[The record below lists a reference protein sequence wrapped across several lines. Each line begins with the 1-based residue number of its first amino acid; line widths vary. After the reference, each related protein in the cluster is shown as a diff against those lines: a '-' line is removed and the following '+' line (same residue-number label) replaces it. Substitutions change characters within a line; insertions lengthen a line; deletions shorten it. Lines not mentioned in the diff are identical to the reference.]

1 MQHLKAAVYFS
12 AGIGDALLL
21 TPLIKQLKKEG
32 YHVPGIFTSVF
43 KVHELY
49 DDIKL
54 LDDKIVILSKPKKVW
69 FVGKFFLNKFHLSI
83 VNYFAANKTNLTV
96 ASKTSLRV
104 ITNRDVVFQ
113 KIKLNNVHFIQPQS
127 ALHDAQQNLNL
138 INSTHSINESDFKID
153 LINKLK
159 VKPVK
164 QTIAIQCGAGNN
176 KTPYKIWDTD
186 KWIQLIN
193 HIHVDFP
200 ELQILLLGDKHE
212 VGLNKKIKCENT
224 IQLAGKTSL
233 TELPSIINQTS
244 CFIGSD
250 SGLMHL
256 AAALTKPTFTIWG
269 ASNES
274 LYSYSL
280 FNSTKHQLIFND
292 QIICR
297 PCSVWI
303 NPNASRVKN
312 ADDCPDFKCLKE
324 LNVDLVY
331 QKLNVFL
338 KQHLIMDCL

>member
-32 YHVPGIFTSVF
+32 YHVTGIFTSVF

-138 INSTHSINESDFKID
+138 INSSHSLNESDFKI
-153 LINKLK
+153 LSKLK
-159 VKPVK
+159 VNFKGSSSPATVSIKQEVSLLFKSTTEKSLKSSTMKPFLNLSFAGSLELGIVLS
-164 QTIAIQCGAGNN
+164 TI
-176 KTPYKIWDTD
+176 
-186 KWIQLIN
+186 
-193 HIHVDFP
+193 DF
-200 ELQILLLGDKHE
+200 
-212 VGLNKKIKCENT
+212 
-224 IQLAGKTSL
+224 
-233 TELPSIINQTS
+233 
-244 CFIGSD
+244 
-250 SGLMHL
+250 
-256 AAALTKPTFTIWG
+256 
-269 ASNES
+269 SN
-274 LYSYSL
+274 
-280 FNSTKHQLIFND
+280 
-292 QIICR
+292 
-297 PCSVWI
+297 
-303 NPNASRVKN
+303 
-312 ADDCPDFKCLKE
+312 
-324 LNVDLVY
+324 
-331 QKLNVFL
+331 
-338 KQHLIMDCL
+338 